1 MEIIV
6 ETLKYLQKGGGLLW
20 IIAFISF
27 GILFVFL
34 KNWFQLNRALIP
46 IHDEARLFAEIS
58 SGSTWASI
66 KRNFS
71 GADNHFFARAI
82 NYCVRRIEQGANI
95 FTVIDELRTR
105 ETGAY
110 ERDIALLSALVA
122 AAPLLGLLGT
132 VFGMT
137 QTFDAIAFRS
147 ADTTELMASGISQ
160 ALITTKFGL
169 VVALPGIFGVSSL
182 KKKLAQLDVRFLQIE
197 HKLILGLRSRDEKT
211 IKTS

>member
-6 ETLKYLQKGGGLLW
+6 ETIKYLQMGGGLLW

-27 GILFVFL
+27 VILFVFL

-46 IHDEARLFAEIS
+46 LNDEARLLFEIS
-58 SGSTWASI
+58 SGLSWATMKKS
-66 KRNFS
+66 FS
-71 GADNHFFARAI
+71 VGNNNFFARAI
-82 NYCVRRIEQGANI
+82 NYCVRRIEQGASLLA
-95 FTVIDELRTR
+95 VVDELRTR
-105 ETGAY
+105 ETSEY

-169 VVALPGIFGVSSL
+169 IVALPGIFGVSLL
-182 KKKLAQLDVRFLQIE
+182 KKKLTQLDVRFLHIE
-197 HKLILGLRSRDEKT
+197 HKLLLAFRGRHAKT